1 MNQETLTVPSLQSI
15 APTREQILARL
26 KIINDRGID
35 LASEAEGIDTRRDGR
50 AFLEHTALLASAL
63 ESVPS
68 EHEKIDGRGRPETR
82 AEEKAR
88 AVELWQTGEFS
99 IDEIQEA
106 TGLSRAT
113 VYRAIKAA
121 DT

>member
-1 MNQETLTVPSLQSI
+1 MDRETLTVPSLQSI
-15 APTREQILARL
+15 APTREQVLARL
-26 KIINDRGID
+26 KILNDRGID

-50 AFLEHTALLASAL
+50 AFLEHAALLASAL

-82 AEEKAR
+82 SEEKVR